1 MNPQQSNNSLGKLS
15 NRFGLYTTIFLPLCV
30 LAILVLGV
38 YFYIEYEF
46 LRAEIIAGRIEGSIQ
61 NTNAVSLL
69 LAHTES
75 WLASGILVATIAALT
90 ILGGWV
96 ICHGIMVHEAEAREL
111 NRSISLY
118 EEFFNKNPNIMFVK
132 GLDGTYRLANEKYLE
147 FSGKEG
153 LVGADRTTIF
163 EGEEAEYMAEQ
174 DEKVLRTLEPQ
185 MFPGKQ
191 VTEEGDR
198 YFQILRF
205 PLFDENGELYAIG
218 GIALENTAEVE
229 ATKALKAGELQLR
242 ALVESAPE
250 AILITDPDGVVTL
263 ANQQAEVL
271 FRTRKKDLMEKKL
284 QELLP
289 DFSKE
294 LLLASIEIK
303 AANPRSHSD
312 IKMLAIPKE
321 GASVPVEVSVS
332 GIIFQDSSSVRVMI
346 RDVSERVKLETQ
358 LRQSQK
364 MEAIGK
370 LTGGMAHDFNNLLGV
385 IMGNIDLAA
394 RKLEEGSPAKDR
406 LQTARKAAERGA
418 ELSKRMLAVAR
429 RQPLQPETV
438 LIEEVLV
445 DMKDLLPRT
454 LGPDI
459 EMKYGSF
466 KDLPPVLVDLS
477 GLENVFLNLAINAR
491 DAMPNGGKFYI
502 SANLREIT
510 EMDAKIKQGEL
521 DPGTYVCIA
530 VTDNGTGMDE
540 ETLTRVFEPFFTTKE
555 RGKGTGLGLA
565 MIYGFAKQSGGSV
578 QILSELGVGT
588 TVELL
593 LPAVSEHIASQA
605 APRSAETVEFAHENE
620 KILLVDDE
628 YELLEIATSYL
639 EDEGFQV
646 LAAISGNQ
654 ALRLLQANPDV
665 DVLLTDIVMP
675 GGMDGEALA
684 KEARKLK
691 PEIKVLYTSGYPSG
705 DLKDKTG
712 VQLDAPLVGKPYT
725 RQSLMKGLQRVMVDS
740 DLDSELSEDI
750 A

>member
-1 MNPQQSNNSLGKLS
+1 WLIC
-15 NRFGLYTTIFLPLCV
+15 R
-30 LAILVLGV
+30 
-38 YFYIEYEF
+38 
-46 LRAEIIAGRIEGSIQ
+46 SI
-61 NTNAVSLL
+61 T
-69 LAHTES
+69 AHQ
-75 WLASGILVATIAALT
+75 
-90 ILGGWV
+90 
-96 ICHGIMVHEAEAREL
+96 AEASRL
-111 NRSISLY
+111 HQSIYLY
-118 EEFFNKNPNIMFVK
+118 EDFFDKNPHIMFVK
-132 GLDGTYRLANEKYLE
+132 GLDGNYRLANEKYLQ
-147 FSGKEG
+147 FAGKG
-153 LVGADRTTIF
+153 LVGTDQRAIF
-163 EGEEAEYMAEQ
+163 QGEEAEYMAEQ
-174 DEKVLRTLEPQ
+174 DEKVLKTLEPQ
-185 MFPGKQ
+185 VFPGKQ
-191 VTEEGDR
+191 VTEQGTR

-205 PLFDENGELYAIG
+205 PLFDDNGELYAIG
-218 GIALENTAEVE
+218 GIANENTAEVE
-229 ATKALKAGELQLR
+229 ATKSLKAGEVQLR

-250 AILITDPDGVVTL
+250 AILISDTNGIVTL
-263 ANQQAEVL
+263 ANQEAERL
-271 FRTRKKDLMEKKL
+271 FKTPKQDLLDKRL
-284 QELLP
+284 QDLLP
-289 DFSKE
+289 DFSRE
-294 LLLASIEIK
+294 MLQESIEVK
-303 AANPRSHSD
+303 AGNPRSRSD
-312 IKMLAIPKE
+312 LKMLALPRE

-332 GIIFQDSSSVRVMI
+332 GIIFQESAAVRVMI
-346 RDVSERVKLETQ
+346 RDVSDRVKLETQ

-364 MEAIGK
+364 MDAIGK

-394 RKLEEGSPAKDR
+394 RKLDEGSPAKDR

-429 RQPLQPETV
+429 RQPLQPESIQ
-438 LIEEVLV
+438 IEEVLV

-459 EMKYGSF
+459 EMKYGNF
-466 KDLPPVLVDLS
+466 KNLPPVLVDLS

-491 DAMPNGGKFYI
+491 DAMPNGGKFYV
-502 SANLREIT
+502 SANMRQIS
-510 EMDAKIKQGEL
+510 EL
-521 DPGTYVCIA
+521 DARMKHDELSPGPYVCIA

-540 ETLTRVFEPFFTTKE
+540 ETLSRVFEPFFTTKE

-593 LPAVSEHIASQA
+593 LPAISDSQVGKVVARTIEPVNFEHG
-605 APRSAETVEFAHENE
+605 NE

-675 GGMDGEALA
+675 GGMDGETLA
-684 KEARKLK
+684 KKAREVK

-725 RQSLMKGLQRVMVDS
+725 RQSLMQGLHRVMVGTT
-740 DLDSELSEDI
+740 DSEFSEDI